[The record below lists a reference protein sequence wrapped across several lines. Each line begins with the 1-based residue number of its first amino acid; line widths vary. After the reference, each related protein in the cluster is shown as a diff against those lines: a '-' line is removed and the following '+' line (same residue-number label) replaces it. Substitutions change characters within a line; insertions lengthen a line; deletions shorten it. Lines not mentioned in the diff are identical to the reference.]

1 MGVAIISI
9 KGHAFSLS
17 PCRMVQGQALKI
29 AAFGAIAMDLTVALP
44 PALRLP
50 AVALRPYYGTRPE

>member
-1 MGVAIISI
+1 MPLV
-9 KGHAFSLS
+9 FLS
-17 PCRMVQGQALKI
+17 CRMVQGQALKI
-29 AAFGAIAMDLTVALP
+29 AAFGAIAMDLTAALP